1 MVDDIVPGLVMILT
15 VLGINILGDG
25 IRDIIDPT

>member
-1 MVDDIVPGLVMILT
+1 MTLYTGNVMILT

>member
-1 MVDDIVPGLVMILT
+1 MTLYPGIVMILT